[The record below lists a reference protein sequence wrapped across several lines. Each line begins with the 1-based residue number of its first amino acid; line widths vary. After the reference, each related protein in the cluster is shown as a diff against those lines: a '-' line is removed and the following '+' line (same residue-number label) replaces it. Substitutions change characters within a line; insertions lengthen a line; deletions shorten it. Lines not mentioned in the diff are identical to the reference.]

1 MGVPSNDEVLA
12 LLNRLEDT
20 VADDLET
27 LWLEF
32 KPWDGPK
39 DSMRVATEYAV
50 CMANSEG
57 GVIVFGVKD
66 KVKGR
71 SNAIHGAAGYDI
83 DVWRRGVFDSTRPNL
98 PVEVEELPVPDGTG
112 RLLVVRVPK
121 GPSPPYGTA
130 EGLFKKRVG
139 KSCMPMDAQ
148 SFVRAQISTGAL
160 DWSGQPAEG
169 VVLDDLDPVEIARAR
184 NILRR
189 LASTSDLLSLD
200 DAAFLTGL
208 GALRA
213 GAVTN
218 AGLLLF
224 GQETVL
230 SDICPQHQVHYVHQV
245 SETEVARN
253 EPYRYGLL
261 NILERIEQVFTG
273 PLNPE
278 QELSIGFFKLR
289 IPAFPLEVVREALL
303 NAVTHRDYSNP
314 ADVLFRHTSQELV
327 VTSPGGFLA
336 GITPQNILR
345 AEPVT
350 RNRTLAEAFQKLRLV
365 ERAGV
370 GRRRIFLPMLSCGKR
385 IPVYET
391 DGTRVILRVF
401 NGGFDERMARL
412 VAKWRG
418 EGREIDLDELLILS
432 FLRQNAF
439 LDSTSASELLQLP
452 REEARAVLDRLSQ
465 PRTGIL
471 ERRGKTKAASYHL
484 TKGVSND
491 LLGKAAYTRAKGLDR
506 TRHPEMVKAFLRDH
520 GSITPKECRELLGL
534 GESPS
539 ARVEVSRYLAR
550 WAEEGGFLRRDG
562 KTRRVRYYLRQDS

>member
-230 SDICPQHQVHYVHQV
+230 SDICPQYQVHYVHQV